1 MIRNIILKLKGSD
14 LMARVFAEFAA
25 LDTCNLCGNYDTIQ
39 CWIDIAPGVF
49 LHVCEE
55 CANSKTKKQL
65 VNQLKKKYHYTE
77 KEGN

>member
-1 MIRNIILKLKGSD
+1 MP
-14 LMARVFAEFAA
+14 RVFAEFAA

-49 LHVCEE
+49 LHVCED
-55 CANSKTKKQL
+55 CSSKTKKQL

-77 KEGN
+77 KEGK

>member
-1 MIRNIILKLKGSD
+1 MKGSD

-77 KEGN
+77 KEGK